1 MSSEQYDCLLMT
13 RSDRT
18 SQGALVWGRKVHK
31 ALSLDGGLQGIKG
44 CWGRE
49 SVVSRDKL
57 PDRFSDSKHMYMQA
71 VLTWLSGLCV
81 CSTRV
86 CVRMHVCTYG
96 SLTVVIIEEEAMSQ
110 EEVQGHGKNWM
121 GKEGQK

>member
-1 MSSEQYDCLLMT
+1 M
-13 RSDRT
+13 
-18 SQGALVWGRKVHK
+18 
-31 ALSLDGGLQGIKG
+31 
-44 CWGRE
+44 
-49 SVVSRDKL
+49 
-57 PDRFSDSKHMYMQA
+57 
-71 VLTWLSGLCV
+71 